1 MNKFLPYG
9 RQTIDDDDIQAVVDT
24 LKSDFLTTGPAVAA
38 FETALAERLE
48 TARTVVCS
56 NGTAALHLAAM
67 ALDLGPGDKAVVP
80 AVTFVATANAVRMTG
95 AEVVFADVDPA
106 SGLMEA
112 GHLEEAL
119 GRAGAG
125 VKAVFPVHLGGQSG
139 DMEAIAGVARASG
152 LAIVSDAC
160 HALGGS
166 YQAGNDFHPMGDGRL
181 EDMACFSF
189 HPVKSMTMGEG
200 GAIATNDP
208 ALADKMEM
216 LRNHGITRDAAA
228 YTEKAEAFD
237 ASGAANPWY
246 YEMHAVGYNYRATD
260 FQCSLGLAQLKKLS
274 AFIDRRRHL
283 ADQYDQLLK
292 PFAPRVEPLAR
303 NAKCRSAWHLYAI
316 LVDFAGLGRERGA
329 VMKSLREG
337 GIGTQVH
344 YIPVTMQPYYR
355 GRLDGAEF
363 PGAESYYRR
372 ALTLPLFPGMAD
384 GDPARVVDALVSAL
398 GL

>member
-1 MNKFLPYG
+1 MSKFLPYG
-9 RQTIDDDDIQAVVDT
+9 RQTIDDDDIQAVVDA

-38 FETALAERLE
+38 FETALAERLDV
-48 TARTVVCS
+48 ARTVVCS

-67 ALDLGPGDKAVVP
+67 ALDLGPGDKVVVP

-95 AEVVFADVDPA
+95 AEVVFADVDPS

-119 GRAGAG
+119 CRAGSAAR
-125 VKAVFPVHLGGQSG
+125 AVFPVHLAGQSG
-139 DMEAIAGVARASG
+139 DMEAIAKVARAG
-152 LAIVSDAC
+152 NLAIVSDAC

-166 YQAGNDFHPMGDGRL
+166 YQDDNDYRPMGDGRL

-200 GAIATNDP
+200 GAIATNDT

-216 LRNHGITRDAAA
+216 LRNHGITRDTAAF
-228 YTEKAEAFD
+228 TEKEEGFD
-237 ASGAANPWY
+237 KEGNPNSWY
-246 YEMHAVGYNYRATD
+246 YEMHEVGYNYRVTD
-260 FQCSLGLAQLKKLS
+260 FQCALGMAQLKKLS
-274 AFIDRRRHL
+274 GFIDRRRQL
-283 ADQYDQLLK
+283 ADLYDQLLK
-292 PFAPRVEPLAR
+292 PLAPSVVPLSR
-303 NAKCRSAWHLYAI
+303 NAKCRSAWHLFAV

-329 VMKSLREG
+329 VMGALREAS
-337 GIGTQVH
+337 IGTQVH

-355 GRLDGAEF
+355 ARLGGAAF
-363 PGAESYYRR
+363 PGAESYYERT
-372 ALTLPLFPGMAD
+372 LTLPLFPGMED
-384 GDPARVVDALVSAL
+384 DDPRRVVDALVIAL